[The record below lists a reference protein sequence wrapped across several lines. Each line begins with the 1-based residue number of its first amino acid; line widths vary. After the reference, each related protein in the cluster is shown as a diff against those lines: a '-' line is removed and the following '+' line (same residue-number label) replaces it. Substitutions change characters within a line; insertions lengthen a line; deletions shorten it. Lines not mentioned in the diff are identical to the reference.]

1 MLEHMREARAA
12 GAEVKHFGG
21 PPGAEEITGRPASP
35 TLKEAVKGARII
47 SCPITGVQS
56 DDSLYTQFTNEKLFM
71 TTQVLQGAAPGAAL
85 FSGRITP
92 QMAKWAEGT
101 HVTMIG
107 YGNDDP
113 LAILHA
119 TPTAEGAVKVAIE
132 NTVETLRGIHMLC
145 IGLGRVGTV
154 VADTFQRMHARVT
167 LAARH
172 PSQLARAWT
181 MNFTPLPLSEMAGR
195 IHEFPLIV
203 SSSSGLVLD
212 RNMLELTAKD
222 ALIID
227 LCSPPGSVDFAAGKE
242 LGRKVI
248 WARSQAG
255 TAPRTSGSNEWKV
268 LMRIMREQVAG
279 PRT

>member
-1 MLEHMREARAA
+1 M
-12 GAEVKHFGG
+12 K
-21 PPGAEEITGRPASP
+21 
-35 TLKEAVKGARII
+35 
-47 SCPITGVQS
+47 
-56 DDSLYTQFTNEKLFM
+56 
-71 TTQVLQGAAPGAAL
+71 
-85 FSGRITP
+85 
-92 QMAKWAEGT
+92 KWAEGT
-101 HVTMIG
+101 PVTMIG
-107 YGNDDP
+107 YGDDDP

-145 IGLGRVGTV
+145 LGLGRVGTV

-181 MNFTPLPLSEMAGR
+181 MNLTPLAELPER

-212 RNMLELTAKD
+212 RKMLSLTAAD

-227 LCSPPGSVDFAAGKE
+227 LCSPPGSVDFAAAKE

-255 TAPRTSGSNEWKV
+255 TAPRTSGFNEWQV
-268 LMRIMREQVAG
+268 LMRIMREHVAG
-279 PRT
+279 TRE